1 MTHSSFSSETISEEQ
16 EYYSQGKRQS
26 GRTPTRK
33 TSPSHS
39 TSSGVSSSR
48 SADLSPCM
56 TPTHLRGLSP
66 DYLCVTASSSSSS
79 PGMTPRGRSPEHHRV
94 ASSSPST
101 CGIPPPPREVSPKNC
116 FVTSSASSSPGVTP
130 RQLSPDLC
138 VTSSSSSTCVTPL
151 RGRSPDLPSIQI
163 PFSDQQEI
171 SNQSNECSEIP
182 VSIEACDKKHDV
194 LMTPAGINSSPPAR
208 QKRSNSQP
216 TGKRKSPSPTKDLLY
231 VYQHELYLKARC
243 KEAVDKEKD
252 VHSVTTKT
260 DAELHVGID
269 DKIDENE
276 DVKMKATVAGK
287 KKKQI
292 YPASTHAPTRLISR
306 SFVFACAVT
315 YRSFLF
321 CYP

>member
-16 EYYSQGKRQS
+16 EYYPQGKRQS

-151 RGRSPDLPSIQI
+151 RGRSPILPSIQI

-182 VSIEACDKKHDV
+182 VSIEACDKKHDI

-269 DKIDENE
+269 DNIDENE

-287 KKKQI
+287 KKTNL
-292 YPASTHAPTRLISR
+292 SCEH
-306 SFVFACAVT
+306 ACAN
-315 YRSFLF
+315 SSHLS
-321 CYP
+321 

>member
-16 EYYSQGKRQS
+16 QYYSQGKRQS
-26 GRTPTRK
+26 GHTPTRK

-48 SADLSPCM
+48 SPDLSPCV

-79 PGMTPRGRSPEHHRV
+79 PGTTPRGRSPEHHRV
-94 ASSSPST
+94 ASSSYST
-101 CGIPPPPREVSPKNC
+101 CGIPPPREVSPKNC
-116 FVTSSASSSPGVTP
+116 FMTSSASSSPGVTP

-138 VTSSSSSTCVTPL
+138 VTSSSSSTCETPF
-151 RGRSPDLPSIQI
+151 RGRSPDVPSIQI
-163 PFSDQQEI
+163 PFFDQQEN

-194 LMTPAGINSSPPAR
+194 PMAPAGINSSPPER

-216 TGKRKSPSPTKDLLY
+216 TGKRKSLSPMKDLPY
-231 VYQHELYLKARC
+231 VYQHELYLKACC

-252 VHSVTTKT
+252 VHSVSTKT
-260 DAELHVGID
+260 DTEFHVGIGN
-269 DKIDENE
+269 KMDENE
-276 DVKMKATVAGK
+276 DVKMEATVAGK
-287 KKKQI
+287 NEI
-292 YPASTHAPTRLISR
+292 
-306 SFVFACAVT
+306 
-315 YRSFLF
+315 
-321 CYP
+321 